1 MKSPAINQA
10 MNILRELR
18 SISEAS
24 NDIPEK
30 MEKIVAMIVQQMEA
44 DAGTCYVVVD
54 DNYLELFAS
63 YGFNPDIAHKISLR
77 VGEGLV
83 GEVAKTGRS
92 LIVPDVWKHPSFS
105 YKPDMGR
112 RI

>member
-54 DNYLELFAS
+54 DNC
-63 YGFNPDIAHKISLR
+63 LR
-77 VGEGLV
+77 PMVLIL
-83 GEVAKTGRS
+83 TS
-92 LIVPDVWKHPSFS
+92 LIKFPYVLARDWLAK
-105 YKPDMGR
+105 
-112 RI
+112 